1 MCDNKND
8 NQISLHKF
16 PSEISVKKKWICR
29 LRIGKQLPK
38 NAAVC
43 SSHFRV
49 EDFTSIRRKNNHSML
64 YIVRKH
70 KFNVNCF
77 ILRSYFVAGTGT
89 DIQRRR
95 LLPDAIPSANLPE
108 TTLDQQMHR
117 LSSPTKSRK
126 QKRAQR
132 AKQFS

>member
-1 MCDNKND
+1 MRDNKND

-64 YIVRKH
+64 YIVP
-70 KFNVNCF
+70 
-77 ILRSYFVAGTGT
+77 G
-89 DIQRRR
+89 
-95 LLPDAIPSANLPE
+95 
-108 TTLDQQMHR
+108 M
-117 LSSPTKSRK
+117 LSRFLKLKLKLKTEDLELNSLS
-126 QKRAQR
+126 
-132 AKQFS
+132 